1 MNPRRARKDLSMTR
15 FRTFSTALML
25 GLALAGCSTL
35 RKGKPKTPV
44 IGDRISI
51 LSTELDVV
59 VDPATAAIPMTLPA
73 AQVNSDWS
81 QPGGAPGKAPGHLA
95 LGTRLGQAFSVS
107 IGAGAAAG
115 KRLAAAPVVSGGKVF
130 TIDTAS
136 TVRAFDAKTGATLW
150 ATQFGTAARGA
161 SSLFGGGVAV
171 DGGRVFA
178 TNGLGFV
185 AALDAGNGGKVWQ
198 VRPGGPLRGA
208 PSVGNGTVYA
218 ISQDNQI
225 YALGQADGKTAWSN
239 AAALEIAGVF
249 GAGSPAIG
257 QGTVIAGFSSGELNA
272 YRYENGRMVWQ
283 DTLARTSIRTS
294 VSSLADVDADPVIDS
309 GQVFA
314 LGQGGRMVA
323 LDLVSGQRLWELNL
337 AGIST
342 PCVVGD
348 WVFIVT
354 DEAKVVA
361 VARSTGKVRWISQLP
376 RYRNKKGKSGPINY
390 EGPIVAGERLILTGS
405 NGTLINLNPANGSFQ
420 SQTNAGGAVSL
431 SPVVANQTLYI
442 LTDAGRLIA
451 YR

>member
-1 MNPRRARKDLSMTR
+1 MTR
-15 FRTFSTALML
+15 FRTLTTALML
-25 GLALAGCSTL
+25 GAALAGCSTL

-44 IGDRISI
+44 LGERISI
-51 LSTELDVV
+51 LATELDIS
-59 VDPATAAIPMTLPA
+59 VDPATAAIPMTLPP

-81 QPGGAPGKAPGHLA
+81 QPGGAPGKSPGHLA
-95 LGTRLGQAFSVS
+95 LGKSLGQAFNVS
-107 IGAGAAAG
+107 IGAGDAKGA
-115 KRLAAAPVVSGGKVF
+115 RLAAAPVVSGGKVF

-136 TVRAFDAKTGATLW
+136 TVRAFDARTGAALW
-150 ATQFGTAARGA
+150 STQFGTAARGA
-161 SSLFGGGVAV
+161 KSLFGGGVAV

-185 AALDAGNGGKVWQ
+185 AALDTGNGGRIWQ

-208 PSVGNGTVYA
+208 PSVADGTLYA

-225 YALGQADGKTAWSN
+225 YAMSQADGTTKWSN

-283 DTLARTSIRTS
+283 DTLARTSVRTS
-294 VSSLADVDADPVIDS
+294 VSSLADVDADAVIDQ

-376 RYRNKKGKSGPINY
+376 RYRKAKAKAGSISY
-390 EGPIVAGERLILTGS
+390 EGPIMAGDRLILTGS

-420 SQTNAGGAVSL
+420 SQTNAGGTVSL
-431 SPVVANQTLYI
+431 PPVVANQTLYI
-442 LTDAGRLIA
+442 LTDSGRLAA

>member
-1 MNPRRARKDLSMTR
+1 MTLSRARKDQAMTR
-15 FRTFSTALML
+15 FRTLSTALML
-25 GLALAGCSTL
+25 GLALVGCSSL

-44 IGDRISI
+44 LGDRISI
-51 LSTELDVV
+51 LSTELDIT

-73 AQVNSDWS
+73 AQVNADWS

-95 LGTRLGQAFSVS
+95 LSKSLGQAFNVS
-107 IGAGAAAG
+107 IGAGAASG
-115 KRLAAAPVVSGGKVF
+115 KRLAAAPVISGGKLF

-136 TVRAFDAKTGATLW
+136 TVRAFDAKTGAGLW
-150 ATQFGTAARGA
+150 ATQFGTTARGA
-161 SSLFGGGVAV
+161 ASLFGGGVAV

-225 YALGQADGKTAWSN
+225 YALRQADGKTAWSN

-283 DTLARTSIRTS
+283 DTLARTSVRTS

-323 LDLVSGQRLWELNL
+323 LDIVSGQRLWELNL
-337 AGIST
+337 AGIAT

-361 VARSTGKVRWISQLP
+361 IARSTGKVRWISQLP
-376 RYRNKKGKSGPINY
+376 RYRHAKGKTGPINY
-390 EGPIVAGERLILTGS
+390 KGPIIAGERLILTGS
-405 NGTLINLNPANGSFQ
+405 NGTLINLDPASGSFQ
-420 SQTNAGGAVSL
+420 SQTSTGGPISL
-431 SPVVANQTLYI
+431 PPVVANQTLYI
-442 LTDAGRLIA
+442 LTDSGRLIA